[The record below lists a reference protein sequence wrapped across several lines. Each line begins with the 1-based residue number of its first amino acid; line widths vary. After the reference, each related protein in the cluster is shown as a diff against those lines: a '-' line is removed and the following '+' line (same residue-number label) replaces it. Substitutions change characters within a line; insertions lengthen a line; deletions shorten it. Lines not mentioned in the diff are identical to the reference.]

1 MRIKNFSLTYGSQ
14 IFKSFAD
21 EARVRIIHLLY
32 KNDELSISDLERIL
46 DFTQTKTSRHISYLR
61 NASLV
66 NAKKKDQWVFYSIK
80 DEVYDIISQI
90 FEFLHKDV
98 TLQKDQE
105 TYQIMNSNRELA
117 VNRLEEKGYR
127 D

>member
-1 MRIKNFSLTYGSQ
+1 MRIKNFSLSYGSQ
-14 IFKSFAD
+14 IFKSFSD
-21 EARVRIIHLLY
+21 EARVRIIHLLF

-66 NAKKKDQWVFYSIK
+66 NASKRDQWVFYSIK
-80 DEVYDIISQI
+80 DEVHDIVSQI
-90 FEFLHKDV
+90 FGFLHKDI

-105 TYQIMNSNRELA
+105 TYQIMSSNRELA